1 MTKEKKEIEKKVPV
15 KKTPVKKRRKK
26 SKMYFGTPAQ
36 DAIIAYNECT
46 DPVERS
52 KIYDVGIKYPFEKM
66 AENVMNTFRFTYFD
80 VPKQQVQQEVVITT
94 LNKKGVSSRSS
105 KKLCYSIGIKI

>member
-1 MTKEKKEIEKKVPV
+1 MTKEKTEVLKKVPV

-52 KIYDVGIKYPFEKM
+52 KIYDAGIKYPFEKM
-66 AENVMNTFRFTYFD
+66 AENVMNTFKFTYL
-80 VPKQQVQQEVVITT
+80 ITT